1 MAWNEPG
8 GKDKDPWGGG
18 NRGGNNDG
26 PPELDEVFKKFQ
38 EKIDSIFGGSSG
50 GNKAGSSSGFPFVI
64 VFVVLGL
71 MYLWQS
77 VYTINQQ
84 ERGVVLRMGEY
95 SRTLDPGL
103 KFAPAFFDHV
113 IVVNVTKQRIHST
126 EAIMLT
132 KDENIVKVD
141 LSVQYNIADPV
152 NYALRVRNPDGSL
165 IHSTD
170 SALRHVVG
178 SAVMDDVL
186 TVGREKIAQDVQ
198 IRLQEYLDSYQTGI
212 LVSKVNMEGVEPP
225 REVQNAFDDVIKARE
240 DQQREV
246 NEAQTYSNGIVPEAR
261 GIAQRIV
268 EEANGYKAQVVSRSK
283 GEAERFSDL
292 LVEYK
297 KAPVVTRERMYLDAV
312 EQVMSNSSKVMI
324 DVEGGNNMLYLPLDK
339 IAKSGGGLSGG
350 QAITPDMV
358 QQIKSRVIEELRR
371 EAAASRRQEVR

>member
-18 NRGGNNDG
+18 NRGGKNDG

-38 EKIDSIFGGSSG
+38 EKIDSIFGGGSG
-50 GNKAGSSSGFPFVI
+50 SNKSGSSSGFPFVI

-77 VYTINQQ
+77 FYTINQQ

-103 KFAPAFFDHV
+103 KFAPALIDRV

-126 EAIMLT
+126 QAKMLT
-132 KDENIVKVD
+132 KDENIVQVD

-152 NYALRVRNPDGSL
+152 NYTLRVRNPDGSL

-268 EEANGYKAQVVSRSK
+268 EEANGYKAEVVSRSK
-283 GEAERFSDL
+283 GEAKRFSDL

-297 KAPVVTRERMYLDAV
+297 KAPVVTRERLYLDAV
-312 EQVMSNSSKVMI
+312 EQVMARSSKVMI

-339 IAKSGGGLSGG
+339 IAKSGGNLSSG

-371 EAAASRRQEVR
+371 EAAASRREVR